1 MQGWKVCEF
10 VMEERGMLS
19 MMNLRRALKRHRSAL
34 VMGAISL
41 AVYASLLLIF
51 FGIMGINNWP
61 LRHASRTTG
70 ITMVTF
76 VAMTLVMSMVY
87 GGFEVGRKK
96 NKPIISSMTLAA
108 IAVDLVTYLQLQIMN
123 VNSDHNDHLI
133 LFGEDFLYLLLCIVL
148 QFLAIILF
156 VRIGNST
163 YFRMNPPRRCL
174 LVLSDLADEKST
186 RRKIDRY
193 RLQWHVEDV
202 ALFDAEDLIERIR
215 RSETVILS
223 GLPADEQMRILHTCY
238 DLQKDVLCRA
248 QLEDIMIS
256 NARQVIVDDA
266 PFLAMDYRKMTI
278 LQRVI
283 KRCVDI
289 VVSALVLVLLSP
301 LLGIIALCIHLEDGG
316 KVIFR
321 QKRMSVN
328 GRVFTICKFRTM
340 SEAASA
346 SKHQVSA
353 SADDARITR
362 VGHFLRRTRLD
373 ELPQFWNI
381 LKGDMTLVGPRPEM
395 LENVEKYKQQL
406 PAFVYREKMKAG
418 LTGYAQ
424 IEGRYNTTPE
434 DKLMMD
440 LMYIESFSLWLDIK
454 LLFRTLTVFFK
465 SDSTEGFS
473 DTDDSANPTK

>member
-1 MQGWKVCEF
+1 MI
-10 VMEERGMLS
+10 
-19 MMNLRRALKRHRSAL
+19 NLHRAFKRHRSAL
-34 VMGAISL
+34 VMGLISL

-61 LRHASRTTG
+61 LRHASRTSG
-70 ITMVTF
+70 ITLVTF
-76 VAMTLVMSMVY
+76 VAMTLVMAMVY

-96 NKPIISSMTLAA
+96 NKPIISSMTLAVV
-108 IAVDLVTYLQLQIMN
+108 AVDLVTYLQLQIMN
-123 VNSDHNDHLI
+123 VNENNNDHLI
-133 LFGEDFLYLLLCIVL
+133 LFGKDFPYLLLCILL

-174 LVLSDLADEKST
+174 LVLADLGEESAT
-186 RRKIDRY
+186 QRKIDRY
-193 RLQWHVEDV
+193 RLQWHVEKV
-202 ALFDAEDLIERIR
+202 AMFDDPHLIDLIRN
-215 RSETVILS
+215 SETVILS
-223 GLPADEQMRILHTCY
+223 GLPAEDQMRILHQCY

-248 QLEDIMIS
+248 QLEDIMLS

-266 PFLAMDYRKMTI
+266 AFLAMDYRKMTI
-278 LQRVI
+278 LQRLI
-283 KRCVDI
+283 KRGMDVLF
-289 VVSALVLVLLSP
+289 SALVLLVLSP
-301 LLGIIALCIHLEDGG
+301 LMAVIALCIHFEDGG

-328 GRVFTICKFRTM
+328 GRIFTICKFRTM
-340 SEAASA
+340 SEAASS

-353 SADDARITR
+353 SADDARITKI
-362 VGHFLRRTRLD
+362 GHFLRRTRLD

-434 DKLMMD
+434 DKLMLD
-440 LMYIESFSLWLDIK
+440 LMYIESFSIWLDIK

-465 SDSTEGFS
+465 SDSTEGFAQAQD
-473 DTDDSANPTK
+473 DTAKASK

>member
-1 MQGWKVCEF
+1 MI
-10 VMEERGMLS
+10 
-19 MMNLRRALKRHRSAL
+19 NLHRAFKRHRSAL
-34 VMGAISL
+34 VMGLISL
-41 AVYASLLLIF
+41 AVYASLLLVF
-51 FGIMGINNWP
+51 FAIMGINNWP
-61 LRHASRTTG
+61 LRHASRTSG
-70 ITMVTF
+70 ITLVTF
-76 VAMTLVMSMVY
+76 VAMTLVMAMVY

-96 NKPIISSMTLAA
+96 NKPIISSMTLAVVV
-108 IAVDLVTYLQLQIMN
+108 VDLVTYLQLQIMN
-123 VNSDHNDHLI
+123 VNENNNDHLI
-133 LFGEDFLYLLLCIVL
+133 LFGKDFPYLLLCILL

-174 LVLSDLADEKST
+174 LVLADRGEESAT

-193 RLQWHVEDV
+193 RLQWHVEKV
-202 ALFDAEDLIERIR
+202 AMFDDPNLIDLIRN
-215 RSETVILS
+215 SETVILS
-223 GLPADEQMRILHTCY
+223 GLPAEDQMRILHQCY

-248 QLEDIMIS
+248 QLEDIMLS

-266 PFLAMDYRKMTI
+266 AFLAMDYRKMTI
-278 LQRVI
+278 LQRLI
-283 KRCVDI
+283 KRGMDVLF
-289 VVSALVLVLLSP
+289 SALVLLVLSP
-301 LLGIIALCIHLEDGG
+301 LMAVIALCIHFEDGG

-328 GRVFTICKFRTM
+328 GRIFTICKFRTM
-340 SEAASA
+340 SEAASS

-353 SADDARITR
+353 TADDARITKI
-362 VGHFLRRTRLD
+362 GHFLRRTRLD

-434 DKLMMD
+434 DKLMLD
-440 LMYIESFSLWLDIK
+440 LMYIESFSIWLDIK

-465 SDSTEGFS
+465 SDSTEGFAQEQGNS
-473 DTDDSANPTK
+473 TEANK

>member
-1 MQGWKVCEF
+1 MTLPLI
-10 VMEERGMLS
+10 EEKGRLCMI
-19 MMNLRRALKRHRSAL
+19 NLHRAFKRHRSAL
-34 VMGAISL
+34 VMGLISL

-61 LRHASRTTG
+61 LRHASRTSG
-70 ITMVTF
+70 ITLVTF
-76 VAMTLVMSMVY
+76 VAMTLVMAMVY

-96 NKPIISSMTLAA
+96 NKPIISSMTLAVV
-108 IAVDLVTYLQLQIMN
+108 AVDLVTYLQLQIMN
-123 VNSDHNDHLI
+123 VNENNNDHLI
-133 LFGEDFLYLLLCIVL
+133 LFGKDFPYLLLCILL
-148 QFLAIILF
+148 QFLTIILF

-174 LVLSDLADEKST
+174 LVLADRGEESST

-193 RLQWHVEDV
+193 RLQWHVEKV
-202 ALFDAEDLIERIR
+202 AMFDDPHLIDLIRN
-215 RSETVILS
+215 SETVILS
-223 GLPADEQMRILHTCY
+223 GLPAEDQMRILHQCY

-248 QLEDIMIS
+248 QLEDIMLS

-266 PFLAMDYRKMTI
+266 AFLAMDYRKMTI
-278 LQRVI
+278 LQRLI
-283 KRCVDI
+283 KRGMDVLF
-289 VVSALVLVLLSP
+289 SALVLLVLSP
-301 LLGIIALCIHLEDGG
+301 LMAVIALCIHFEDGG

-328 GRVFTICKFRTM
+328 GRIFTICKFRTM
-340 SEAASA
+340 SEAASS

-353 SADDARITR
+353 SADDARITKI
-362 VGHFLRRTRLD
+362 GHFLRRTRLD

-434 DKLMMD
+434 DKLMLD
-440 LMYIESFSLWLDIK
+440 LMYIESFSIWLDIK

-465 SDSTEGFS
+465 SDSTEGFAQEQDGTAKAS
-473 DTDDSANPTK
+473 K

>member
-1 MQGWKVCEF
+1 MI
-10 VMEERGMLS
+10 
-19 MMNLRRALKRHRSAL
+19 NLHRAFKRHRSAL
-34 VMGAISL
+34 VMGLISL
-41 AVYASLLLIF
+41 AVYASLLLVF

-61 LRHASRTTG
+61 LRHASRTSG
-70 ITMVTF
+70 ITLVTF
-76 VAMTLVMSMVY
+76 VAMTFVMAMVY

-96 NKPIISSMTLAA
+96 NKPIISSMTLAVVV
-108 IAVDLVTYLQLQIMN
+108 VDLVTYLQLQIMN
-123 VNSDHNDHLI
+123 VNENNNDHLI
-133 LFGEDFLYLLLCIVL
+133 LFGKDFPYLLLCILL
-148 QFLAIILF
+148 QFLVIILF

-174 LVLSDLADEKST
+174 LVLADAREEFAT
-186 RRKIDRY
+186 QRKIDRY
-193 RLQWHVEDV
+193 QLQWHVEKV
-202 ALFDAEDLIERIR
+202 ALFDDPHLIDLIRS
-215 RSETVILS
+215 SETVILS
-223 GLPADEQMRILHTCY
+223 GLPAEDQMRILHQCY

-248 QLEDIMIS
+248 QLEDIMLS

-266 PFLAMDYRKMTI
+266 AFLSMDYRKITI
-278 LQRVI
+278 LQRLI
-283 KRCVDI
+283 KRGMDI
-289 VVSALVLVLLSP
+289 LFSALVLLVLSP
-301 LLGIIALCIHLEDGG
+301 LMAVIALCIHFEDGG

-328 GRVFTICKFRTM
+328 GRIFTICKFRTM
-340 SEAASA
+340 SEAASS

-353 SADDARITR
+353 SADDARITKI
-362 VGHFLRRTRLD
+362 GHFLRRTRLD

-434 DKLMMD
+434 DKLMLD
-440 LMYIESFSLWLDIK
+440 LMYIESFSIWLDIK

-465 SDSTEGFS
+465 SDSTEGFAQS
-473 DTDDSANPTK
+473 QDDAAKAGK

>member
-1 MQGWKVCEF
+1 MI
-10 VMEERGMLS
+10 
-19 MMNLRRALKRHRSAL
+19 NLHRALKRHRSAL
-34 VMGAISL
+34 VMGLISL
-41 AVYASLLLIF
+41 AVYASLLLVF

-61 LRHASRTTG
+61 LRHASRTSG
-70 ITMVTF
+70 ITLVTF
-76 VAMTLVMSMVY
+76 VAMTFVMAMVY

-96 NKPIISSMTLAA
+96 NKPIISSMTLAVVV
-108 IAVDLVTYLQLQIMN
+108 VDLVTYLQLQIMN
-123 VNSDHNDHLI
+123 VNENNNDHLI
-133 LFGEDFLYLLLCIVL
+133 LFGKDFPYLLLCILL
-148 QFLAIILF
+148 QFLVIILF

-174 LVLSDLADEKST
+174 LVLADSREEFAT

-193 RLQWHVEDV
+193 QLQWHVEKV
-202 ALFDAEDLIERIR
+202 ALFDDPHLIDLIRS
-215 RSETVILS
+215 SETVILS
-223 GLPADEQMRILHTCY
+223 GLPAEDQMRILHQCY

-248 QLEDIMIS
+248 QLEDIMLS

-266 PFLAMDYRKMTI
+266 AFLAMDYRKMTI
-278 LQRVI
+278 LQRLI
-283 KRCVDI
+283 KRGMDI
-289 VVSALVLVLLSP
+289 LFSALVLLVLSP
-301 LLGIIALCIHLEDGG
+301 LMAVISLCIHFEDGG

-328 GRVFTICKFRTM
+328 GRIFTICKFRTM
-340 SEAASA
+340 SEAASS

-353 SADDARITR
+353 SADDARITKI
-362 VGHFLRRTRLD
+362 GHFLRRTRLD

-434 DKLMMD
+434 DKLMLD
-440 LMYIESFSLWLDIK
+440 LMYIESFSIWLDIK

-473 DTDDSANPTK
+473 QTQDDAAKAGK

>member
-1 MQGWKVCEF
+1 MI
-10 VMEERGMLS
+10 
-19 MMNLRRALKRHRSAL
+19 NLHRAFKRHRSAL
-34 VMGAISL
+34 VMGLISL

-61 LRHASRTTG
+61 LRHASRTSG
-70 ITMVTF
+70 ITLVTF
-76 VAMTLVMSMVY
+76 VAMTLVMAMVY

-96 NKPIISSMTLAA
+96 NKPIISSMTLAVV
-108 IAVDLVTYLQLQIMN
+108 AVDLVTYLQLQIMN
-123 VNSDHNDHLI
+123 VNENNNDHLI
-133 LFGEDFLYLLLCIVL
+133 LFGKDFPYLLLCILL

-174 LVLSDLADEKST
+174 LVLADRGEESAT

-193 RLQWHVEDV
+193 RLQWHVEKV
-202 ALFDAEDLIERIR
+202 AMFDDPHLIDLIRN
-215 RSETVILS
+215 SETVILS
-223 GLPADEQMRILHTCY
+223 GLPAEDQMRILHQCY

-248 QLEDIMIS
+248 QLEDIMLS

-266 PFLAMDYRKMTI
+266 AFLAMDYRKMTI
-278 LQRVI
+278 LQRLI
-283 KRCVDI
+283 KRGMDVLF
-289 VVSALVLVLLSP
+289 SALVLLVLSP
-301 LLGIIALCIHLEDGG
+301 LMAVIALCIHFEDGG

-321 QKRMSVN
+321 QERMSVN
-328 GRVFTICKFRTM
+328 GRIFTICKFRTM
-340 SEAASA
+340 SEAASS

-353 SADDARITR
+353 SADDARITKI
-362 VGHFLRRTRLD
+362 GHFLRRTRLD

-434 DKLMMD
+434 DKLMLD
-440 LMYIESFSLWLDIK
+440 LMYIESFSIWLDIK

-465 SDSTEGFS
+465 SDSTEGFAQEQ
-473 DTDDSANPTK
+473 DGTTKASK

>member
-1 MQGWKVCEF
+1 MTLPLI
-10 VMEERGMLS
+10 EEKGRLCMI
-19 MMNLRRALKRHRSAL
+19 NLHRAFKRHRSAL
-34 VMGAISL
+34 VMGLISL

-61 LRHASRTTG
+61 LRHASRTSG
-70 ITMVTF
+70 ITLVTF
-76 VAMTLVMSMVY
+76 VAMTLVMAMVY

-96 NKPIISSMTLAA
+96 NKPIISSMTLAVV
-108 IAVDLVTYLQLQIMN
+108 AVDLVTYLQLQIMN
-123 VNSDHNDHLI
+123 VNENNNDHLI
-133 LFGEDFLYLLLCIVL
+133 LFGKDFPYLLLCILL

-174 LVLSDLADEKST
+174 LVLADRGEESAT

-193 RLQWHVEDV
+193 RLQWHVEKV
-202 ALFDAEDLIERIR
+202 AMFDDPHLIDLIRN
-215 RSETVILS
+215 SETVILS
-223 GLPADEQMRILHTCY
+223 GLPAEDQMRILHQCY

-248 QLEDIMIS
+248 QLEDIMLS

-266 PFLAMDYRKMTI
+266 AFLAMDYRKMTI
-278 LQRVI
+278 LQRLI
-283 KRCVDI
+283 KRGMDVLF
-289 VVSALVLVLLSP
+289 SALVLLVLSP
-301 LLGIIALCIHLEDGG
+301 LMAVIALCIHFEDGG

-328 GRVFTICKFRTM
+328 GRIFTICKFRTM
-340 SEAASA
+340 SEAASS

-353 SADDARITR
+353 SADDARITKI
-362 VGHFLRRTRLD
+362 GHFLRRTRLD

-434 DKLMMD
+434 DKLMLD
-440 LMYIESFSLWLDIK
+440 LMYIESFSIWLDIK

-465 SDSTEGFS
+465 SDSTEGFAQEQDGTAKAS
-473 DTDDSANPTK
+473 K

>member
-1 MQGWKVCEF
+1 MI
-10 VMEERGMLS
+10 
-19 MMNLRRALKRHRSAL
+19 NLHRALKRHRSAL
-34 VMGAISL
+34 VMGLISL
-41 AVYASLLLIF
+41 AVYASLPLVF

-61 LRHASRTTG
+61 LRHASRTSG
-70 ITMVTF
+70 ITLVTF
-76 VAMTLVMSMVY
+76 VAMTFVMAMVY

-96 NKPIISSMTLAA
+96 NKPIISSMTLAVVV
-108 IAVDLVTYLQLQIMN
+108 VDLVTYLQLQIMN
-123 VNSDHNDHLI
+123 VNENNNDHLI
-133 LFGEDFLYLLLCIVL
+133 LFGKDFPYLLLCILL
-148 QFLAIILF
+148 QFLVIILF

-174 LVLSDLADEKST
+174 LVLADAREEFAT

-193 RLQWHVEDV
+193 QLQWHVEKV
-202 ALFDAEDLIERIR
+202 ALFDDPHLIDLIRS
-215 RSETVILS
+215 SETVILS
-223 GLPADEQMRILHTCY
+223 GLPAEDQMRILHQCY

-248 QLEDIMIS
+248 QLEDIMLS

-266 PFLAMDYRKMTI
+266 AFLAMDYRKMTI
-278 LQRVI
+278 LQRLI
-283 KRCVDI
+283 KRGMDI
-289 VVSALVLVLLSP
+289 LFSALVLLVLSP
-301 LLGIIALCIHLEDGG
+301 LMAVIALCIHFEDGG

-328 GRVFTICKFRTM
+328 GRIFTICKFRTM
-340 SEAASA
+340 SEAASS

-353 SADDARITR
+353 SADDARITKI
-362 VGHFLRRTRLD
+362 GHFLRRTRLD

-434 DKLMMD
+434 DKLMLD
-440 LMYIESFSLWLDIK
+440 LMYIESFSIWLDIK

-465 SDSTEGFS
+465 SDSTEGFAQS
-473 DTDDSANPTK
+473 QDDAAKAGK

>member
-1 MQGWKVCEF
+1 MI
-10 VMEERGMLS
+10 
-19 MMNLRRALKRHRSAL
+19 NLHRAFKRHRSAL
-34 VMGAISL
+34 VMGLISL
-41 AVYASLLLIF
+41 AVYASLLLVF

-61 LRHASRTTG
+61 LRHASRTSG
-70 ITMVTF
+70 ITLVTF
-76 VAMTLVMSMVY
+76 VAMTLVMAMVY

-96 NKPIISSMTLAA
+96 NKPIISSMTLAVVV
-108 IAVDLVTYLQLQIMN
+108 VDLVTYLQLQIMN
-123 VNSDHNDHLI
+123 VNENNNDHLV
-133 LFGEDFLYLLLCIVL
+133 LFGRDFPYLLLCILL
-148 QFLAIILF
+148 QFLVIILF

-174 LVLSDLADEKST
+174 LVLADRGEESAT

-193 RLQWHVEDV
+193 RLQWHVEKV
-202 ALFDAEDLIERIR
+202 AMFDDPHLIDLIRS
-215 RSETVILS
+215 SETVILS
-223 GLPADEQMRILHTCY
+223 GLPAEDQMRILHQCY

-248 QLEDIMIS
+248 QLEDIMLS

-266 PFLAMDYRKMTI
+266 AFLAMDYRKMTI
-278 LQRVI
+278 LQRLI
-283 KRCVDI
+283 KRGMDVLF
-289 VVSALVLVLLSP
+289 SALVLLVLSP
-301 LLGIIALCIHLEDGG
+301 LMAVIALCIHFEDGG

-328 GRVFTICKFRTM
+328 GRIFTICKFRTM
-340 SEAASA
+340 SEAASS

-353 SADDARITR
+353 SADDARITKI
-362 VGHFLRRTRLD
+362 GHFLRRTRLD

-434 DKLMMD
+434 DKLMLD
-440 LMYIESFSLWLDIK
+440 LMYIESFSIWLDIK

-465 SDSTEGFS
+465 SDSTEGFAQAQ
-473 DTDDSANPTK
+473 DDAAKASK

>member
-1 MQGWKVCEF
+1 MI
-10 VMEERGMLS
+10 
-19 MMNLRRALKRHRSAL
+19 NLHRAFKRHRSAL
-34 VMGAISL
+34 VMGLISL

-61 LRHASRTTG
+61 LRHASRTSG
-70 ITMVTF
+70 ITLVTF
-76 VAMTLVMSMVY
+76 VAMTLVMAMVY

-96 NKPIISSMTLAA
+96 NKPIISSMTLAVV
-108 IAVDLVTYLQLQIMN
+108 AVDLVTYLQLQIMN
-123 VNSDHNDHLI
+123 VNENNNDHLI
-133 LFGEDFLYLLLCIVL
+133 LFGKDFPYLLLCILL

-174 LVLSDLADEKST
+174 LVLADRGEESAT

-193 RLQWHVEDV
+193 RLQWHVEKV
-202 ALFDAEDLIERIR
+202 AMFDDPHLIDLIRN
-215 RSETVILS
+215 SETVILS
-223 GLPADEQMRILHTCY
+223 GLPAEDQMRILHQCY

-248 QLEDIMIS
+248 QLEDIMLS

-266 PFLAMDYRKMTI
+266 AFLAMDYRKMTI
-278 LQRVI
+278 LQRLI
-283 KRCVDI
+283 KRGMDVLF
-289 VVSALVLVLLSP
+289 SALVLLVLSP
-301 LLGIIALCIHLEDGG
+301 LMAVIALCIHFEDGG

-321 QKRMSVN
+321 QERMSVN
-328 GRVFTICKFRTM
+328 GRIFTICKFRTM
-340 SEAASA
+340 SEAASS

-353 SADDARITR
+353 SADDARITKI
-362 VGHFLRRTRLD
+362 GHFLRRTRLD

-434 DKLMMD
+434 DKLMLD
-440 LMYIESFSLWLDIK
+440 LMYIESFSIWLDIK

-465 SDSTEGFS
+465 SDSTEGFAQAQD
-473 DTDDSANPTK
+473 DTAKASK